1 MKNITLFLKFQ
12 PCAGEI
18 GFDGEYCMNSCPIIC
33 GENDIVCKGGVDS
46 NGCKM
51 ADTCVYAG
59 TVRIS
64 KN

>member
-1 MKNITLFLKFQ
+1 
-12 PCAGEI
+12 
-18 GFDGEYCMNSCPIIC
+18 MNSCPIIC

-59 TVRIS
+59 KVQIS